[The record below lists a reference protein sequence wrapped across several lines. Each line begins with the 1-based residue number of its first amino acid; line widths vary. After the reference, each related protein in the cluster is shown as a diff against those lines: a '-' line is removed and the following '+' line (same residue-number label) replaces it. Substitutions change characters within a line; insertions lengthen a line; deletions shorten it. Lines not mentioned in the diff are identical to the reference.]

1 MNPSED
7 AGAAPSTTQRNPVL
21 LTGEQY
27 RASLRDGRTVYY
39 RGERIEDITTHP
51 ATRGAVSQIAAIY
64 DAQHTAEMRDVLSYV
79 DADGHRVSTAWMLP
93 RSGEDLVRRRAMAE
107 YTARQSFGTYGRH
120 MDMAPTTQ
128 VGALAEIGIFQR
140 YSTELAAN
148 IPKFIRYAQDNN
160 IMGGGVFVDPQGWR
174 AKRHAGDQ
182 LGDDVQ
188 PDTGFPANLR
198 ITRRD
203 ASGFWVSGPKAVGT
217 ALPYVHECVV
227 TSAPHKPK
235 DETFWFLVP
244 ANSQGVTMVC
254 RSSLA
259 DPDESRWQHHLSGRG
274 DEIDVLVLF
283 DDVFVPWE
291 RVFMVGEPDFMLNYG
306 PIGNLEYWYM
316 LTRMCVKAE
325 LIAAVIRMVVDTL
338 NTTGIQLVRQQVA
351 EVNQYALALRSFIYA
366 SEAQARLNDNGAM
379 CPDINI
385 VTAGR
390 GVRDRAVPSDPQHT
404 AGVVRTGLDDAVLT
418 GRLRSTRDRH
428 AYGVDARGPR
438 SLGARQGDIVQPR
451 MGPRQ
456 RWLRQSHGDVR
467 KAQWLPAIPVEGTTI
482 RRVRRRGRYRGGE
495 ALPRYRL
502 NNNEM
507 KSRPNT
513 FPVAGG
519 GRFIGARVSR
529 VEDPRH
535 LTGEALFT
543 ADVRLP
549 RMTSACFVRSLEA
562 HARIRSIDT
571 QAARQLPGVIAVF
584 TAADIQAAPLDH
596 QIPNANLLHTPQP
609 VLAIDKVRFVGEPLA
624 VVVARD
630 RYIAE
635 DAVDLVIVDYEPLPV
650 VTTPE
655 AAMAADAPLLFD
667 ELGTNVLYDVT
678 GRNGDVA
685 AAFARADRT
694 FTATYPGNRFVA
706 APMEGR
712 AALADYKSGTGELTL
727 WCSTQT
733 PHLLRTKVAAVLT
746 FPEHK
751 LRVIAPEVG
760 GGFGQ
765 KMSTYPEE
773 AAIAATARKLGRPV
787 SWVEDRVE
795 NLIAATHAKEQTITL
810 EAAVASDGTLL
821 ALRATHIGDAGAY
834 SVNNT
839 SALIEPNVGA
849 LNLPGLY
856 RLAAYEWRVVSVV
869 TNRSPIGPYRAVGST
884 AGSAARDLFFAHIA
898 GELGIDVSRF
908 LRANMIRPEDMPY
921 TSATGQTYDS
931 GSYIAAMDK
940 SLEMMDYPAFRAE
953 QQRLRK
959 KGRYVGIGIAPFVEA
974 TAWGSELAGMQ
985 GLYFPSFDNATVSID
1000 PGGKITVRTSMAA
1013 HGQGHETAFAQ
1024 IAADIL
1030 GVDIADVTVQQGDT
1044 ATAPYGMGTFAS
1056 RSAVIGG
1063 GLADPRCAR
1072 CSRQGDAPGR
1082 ASARSRARGSRHR
1095 HRTYLCQGLTRDERQ
1110 SCRDRRA
1117 RPLGLVTALAG
1128 GRSSAH
1134 RHPVL

>member
-1 MNPSED
+1 
-7 AGAAPSTTQRNPVL
+7 
-21 LTGEQY
+21 
-27 RASLRDGRTVYY
+27 
-39 RGERIEDITTHP
+39 
-51 ATRGAVSQIAAIY
+51 
-64 DAQHTAEMRDVLSYV
+64 
-79 DADGHRVSTAWMLP
+79 
-93 RSGEDLVRRRAMAE
+93 
-107 YTARQSFGTYGRH
+107 
-120 MDMAPTTQ
+120 
-128 VGALAEIGIFQR
+128 
-140 YSTELAAN
+140 
-148 IPKFIRYAQDNN
+148 
-160 IMGGGVFVDPQGWR
+160 
-174 AKRHAGDQ
+174 
-182 LGDDVQ
+182 
-188 PDTGFPANLR
+188 
-198 ITRRD
+198 
-203 ASGFWVSGPKAVGT
+203 
-217 ALPYVHECVV
+217 
-227 TSAPHKPK
+227 
-235 DETFWFLVP
+235 
-244 ANSQGVTMVC
+244 
-254 RSSLA
+254 
-259 DPDESRWQHHLSGRG
+259 
-274 DEIDVLVLF
+274 
-283 DDVFVPWE
+283 
-291 RVFMVGEPDFMLNYG
+291 
-306 PIGNLEYWYM
+306 
-316 LTRMCVKAE
+316 
-325 LIAAVIRMVVDTL
+325 
-338 NTTGIQLVRQQVA
+338 
-351 EVNQYALALRSFIYA
+351 
-366 SEAQARLNDNGAM
+366 
-379 CPDINI
+379 
-385 VTAGR
+385 
-390 GVRDRAVPSDPQHT
+390 
-404 AGVVRTGLDDAVLT
+404 
-418 GRLRSTRDRH
+418 
-428 AYGVDARGPR
+428 
-438 SLGARQGDIVQPR
+438 
-451 MGPRQ
+451 
-456 RWLRQSHGDVR
+456 
-467 KAQWLPAIPVEGTTI
+467 
-482 RRVRRRGRYRGGE
+482 
-495 ALPRYRL
+495 
-502 NNNEM
+502 M

-1063 GLADPRCAR
+1063 GSLTLAAQDVRAKVMRLAARALEAAPEDLDIDTGHIFVKGSPETSVSHAEIAARAHWDLSLRSPEDDHQLTATRFYDPPATFSNGCFVAVVEVDVELGTVKVAR
-1072 CSRQGDAPGR
+1072 VAGVEDCGTIINPMLVEGQSYGAVAQAVGGALLEHMIYADNGQPVTANYMDYLLPTTMEVPPIDIEHLETPSPNTVGGVKGMGEGGLMSAPG
-1082 ASARSRARGSRHR
+1082 AI
-1095 HRTYLCQGLTRDERQ
+1095 LCAVMD
-1110 SCRDRRA
+1110 
-1117 RPLGLVTALAG
+1117 ALAPFDAELVG
-1128 GRSSAH
+1128 LPLS
-1134 RHPVL
+1134 PTLVLQMIGVIPKDTA

>member
-107 YTARQSFGTYGRH
+107 YTARQSFGMYGRH

-259 DPDESRWQHHLSGRG
+259 DPDESRWQHPLSGRG

-390 GVRDRAVPSDPQHT
+390 AFGIEQYPRILNILQELCGQGSMMQFSQADFDLPEIGTRMEWTLEGHGLSARDKATLFNLVWDLANDGYGSRT
-404 AGVVRTGLDDAVLT
+404 AMFEKLNGFPLYLLKERLFAEYDA
-418 GRLRSTRDRH
+418 
-428 AYGVDARGPR
+428 
-438 SLGARQGDIVQPR
+438 
-451 MGPRQ
+451 
-456 RWLRQSHGDVR
+456 
-467 KAQWLPAIPVEGTTI
+467 
-482 RRVRRRGRYRGGE
+482 
-495 ALPRYRL
+495 
-502 NNNEM
+502 
-507 KSRPNT
+507 
-513 FPVAGG
+513 
-519 GRFIGARVSR
+519 
-529 VEDPRH
+529 
-535 LTGEALFT
+535 
-543 ADVRLP
+543 
-549 RMTSACFVRSLEA
+549 
-562 HARIRSIDT
+562 
-571 QAARQLPGVIAVF
+571 
-584 TAADIQAAPLDH
+584 AADI
-596 QIPNANLLHTPQP
+596 
-609 VLAIDKVRFVGEPLA
+609 E
-624 VVVARD
+624 
-630 RYIAE
+630 
-635 DAVDLVIVDYEPLPV
+635 
-650 VTTPE
+650 
-655 AAMAADAPLLFD
+655 
-667 ELGTNVLYDVT
+667 
-678 GRNGDVA
+678 
-685 AAFARADRT
+685 
-694 FTATYPGNRFVA
+694 
-706 APMEGR
+706 
-712 AALADYKSGTGELTL
+712 
-727 WCSTQT
+727 
-733 PHLLRTKVAAVLT
+733 
-746 FPEHK
+746 
-751 LRVIAPEVG
+751 EV
-760 GGFGQ
+760 
-765 KMSTYPEE
+765 K
-773 AAIAATARKLGRPV
+773 
-787 SWVEDRVE
+787 
-795 NLIAATHAKEQTITL
+795 
-810 EAAVASDGTLL
+810 
-821 ALRATHIGDAGAY
+821 
-834 SVNNT
+834 
-839 SALIEPNVGA
+839 
-849 LNLPGLY
+849 
-856 RLAAYEWRVVSVV
+856 
-869 TNRSPIGPYRAVGST
+869 
-884 AGSAARDLFFAHIA
+884 
-898 GELGIDVSRF
+898 RF
-908 LRANMIRPEDMPY
+908 LD
-921 TSATGQTYDS
+921 
-931 GSYIAAMDK
+931 
-940 SLEMMDYPAFRAE
+940 
-953 QQRLRK
+953 
-959 KGRYVGIGIAPFVEA
+959 IG
-974 TAWGSELAGMQ
+974 
-985 GLYFPSFDNATVSID
+985 
-1000 PGGKITVRTSMAA
+1000 
-1013 HGQGHETAFAQ
+1013 
-1024 IAADIL
+1024 
-1030 GVDIADVTVQQGDT
+1030 
-1044 ATAPYGMGTFAS
+1044 
-1056 RSAVIGG
+1056 
-1063 GLADPRCAR
+1063 
-1072 CSRQGDAPGR
+1072 
-1082 ASARSRARGSRHR
+1082 
-1095 HRTYLCQGLTRDERQ
+1095 
-1110 SCRDRRA
+1110 
-1117 RPLGLVTALAG
+1117 
-1128 GRSSAH
+1128 
-1134 RHPVL
+1134 